1 MTKCFMSMNS
11 LLLFIYHYSGYNC
24 RVISVLDEMIQI
36 EYDKEE
42 IEGKKRPRTEWI
54 ETDVKS
60 LVIKELYSKPHSK
73 NKANAMQVDK

>member
-1 MTKCFMSMNS
+1 
-11 LLLFIYHYSGYNC
+11 
-24 RVISVLDEMIQI
+24 MIQI